1 MSENVYDSL
10 AETHEDGQWAFG
22 TGFEDVQEKVWK
34 VGTVKTGEK
43 TCSRA
48 TNEGV
53 SSMSRLPLLGVGC
66 PE

>member
-1 MSENVYDSL
+1 V
-10 AETHEDGQWAFG
+10 
-22 TGFEDVQEKVWK
+22 KVWK

-53 SSMSRLPLLGVGC
+53 SSMSRLPWFGVGC